1 MASSKPVN
9 HFILV
14 WNRDGLESLHNVET
28 AFAEYNFWERAKIWD
43 ILKEKSSSSLP
54 PGIPIQQLIL
64 RAVRSSDLMY
74 EIYEFET
81 VLSSSKVKEH
91 FTKYPE
97 KITEQ
102 IRNVGY
108 KIYSNN

>member
-1 MASSKPVN
+1 MTTPVN
-9 HFILV
+9 HFIIV
-14 WNRDGLESLHNVET
+14 WNRDGLESLHDVEKINVE
-28 AFAEYNFWERAKIWD
+28 YSFWERAKIWD
-43 ILKEKSSSSLP
+43 ILKEQSSSVHP
-54 PGIPIQQLIL
+54 PRIPIQQLIL
-64 RAVRSSDLMY
+64 RAARSSNLMY

-108 KIYSNN
+108 KIYSNT